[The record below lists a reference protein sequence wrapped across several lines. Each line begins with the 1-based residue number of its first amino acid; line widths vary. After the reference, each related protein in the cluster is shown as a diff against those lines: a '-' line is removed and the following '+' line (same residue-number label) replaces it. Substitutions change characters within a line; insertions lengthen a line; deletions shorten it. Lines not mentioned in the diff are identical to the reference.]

1 MICARLC
8 AGDDGG
14 VCAAGADD
22 SRVAAGE
29 IYWGIH
35 RIGESAPG
43 ELNYFSSGTGTGT
56 HLAAE
61 IFDQMAGIKTLH
73 VPYKGGAQGVSDL
86 LSGQIQ
92 FAFST
97 IGLALPHV
105 DTGRLRM
112 LGVGSAKRTTRQ
124 PNLPTIAESVKG
136 YEAEQWYG
144 VVAPANTPPAIVNK
158 LANELKTIGAQP
170 DVRERFYSQGIEPAS
185 ATPAEFAITIKAN
198 VGKYYRII
206 KQLGLRQD

>member
-1 MICARLC
+1 M
-8 AGDDGG
+8 
-14 VCAAGADD
+14 
-22 SRVAAGE
+22 
-29 IYWGIH
+29 
-35 RIGESAPG
+35 
-43 ELNYFSSGTGTGT
+43 
-56 HLAAE
+56 
-61 IFDQMAGIKTLH
+61 
-73 VPYKGGAQGVSDL
+73 SDL

-198 VGKYYRII
+198 VGKYSRII